1 MNLLECRL
9 SFAPTFF
16 MNAVVIAIAVMF
28 ILSLARVSVVLTLVI
43 SAIIGGL
50 VAGLSLS
57 QTVEAFNTGL
67 GDGAEVALA
76 YAVLGAFALAL
87 SKSGLPD
94 LLAHKL
100 IGLLGFEASKNQEK
114 KVKYLLL
121 TILLIAAIFSQN
133 LIPVHIAFIPVL
145 VPPLLKVM
153 NHLKLDRRAAA
164 CVLTLGLVGTYIFL
178 PVGFGAIFLEQILMG
193 NINKIGAAYGLHVE
207 RSMMP
212 IGMAIPVLGMVLG
225 TLVAVFVSYR
235 KPREY
240 VDRTI
245 ITVKTID
252 LDKPLRTTSQVE
264 HDLKADAEELRHEAE
279 NVPTISKKTM
289 FMALLAIVLTLV
301 AQLYSGSMIL
311 GGLVG
316 FAVLSASGI
325 FKWQDADDV
334 FVQGMRMMALVGF
347 IMISAAGFASVMTH
361 TGDINQLVNGVVNI
375 IGDNHALAAFLMLF
389 IGLFVTIGIGSSFS
403 SVPVLAVIYVPLC
416 VQFGFSPLATIALI
430 GTAAAL
436 GDAGSPA
443 SDSTLGPTAGLGVD
457 GQHDHIWDT
466 VVPTFIHF
474 NIPLLIFG
482 WIAAMIL

>member
-1 MNLLECRL
+1 MAAFRLPPNL
-9 SFAPTFF
+9 F

-28 ILSLARVSVVLTLVI
+28 ILSIARVSVVLTLVI
-43 SAIIGGL
+43 AAIVGGL

-57 QTVEAFNTGL
+57 DTINAFNAGL

-100 IGLLGFEASKNQEK
+100 IGMLGAEVTQIRAR

-121 TILLIAAIFSQN
+121 GILLVAAICSQN

-164 CVLTLGLVGTYIFL
+164 CVMTMGLVATYIFL

-207 RSMMP
+207 RWMMP
-212 IGMAIPVLGMVLG
+212 AGMAIPVLGMLLG
-225 TLVAVFVSYR
+225 MLFAVFVSYR
-235 KPREY
+235 KPRIY
-240 VDRTI
+240 TDRAVARVTA
-245 ITVKTID
+245 ID
-252 LDKPLRTTSQVE
+252 LDKPVRAGEMQLLA
-264 HDLKADAEELRHEAE
+264 DDAEELKQEAE
-279 NVPTISKKTM
+279 KAPVIAKKTM
-289 FMALLAIVLTLV
+289 LMAFLAIVLTLV

-316 FAVLSASGI
+316 FAVLSGAGI

-347 IMISAAGFASVMTH
+347 IMISAAGFASVMTA
-361 TGDINQLVNGVVNI
+361 TGDINQLVNGVVHI

-416 VQFGFSPLATIALI
+416 VQFGFSPLATVALI

-466 VVPTFIHF
+466 VIPTFIHF

-482 WIAAMIL
+482 WIAAMVL

>member
-1 MNLLECRL
+1 
-9 SFAPTFF
+9 

-43 SAIIGGL
+43 SAIVGGL
-50 VAGLSLS
+50 VAGLSLKE
-57 QTVEAFNTGL
+57 TVEAFNAGL

-100 IGLLGFEASKNQEK
+100 IGLLGGEATHSKAR

-121 TILLIAAIFSQN
+121 FILLISAIFSQN

-193 NINKIGAAYGLHVE
+193 NINKIGAAYHLHVD
-207 RSMMP
+207 RWMMP
-212 IGMAIPVLGMVLG
+212 MGMAIPVLGMVIG
-225 TLVAVFVSYR
+225 TLVAVFISYR
-235 KPREY
+235 KPRIY
-240 VDRTI
+240 VDRQ
-245 ITVKTID
+245 VKTVQNID
-252 LDKPLRTTSQVE
+252 LDKPLRAVNADE
-264 HDLKADAEELRHEAE
+264 LKADAIELQHEAKQAPS
-279 NVPTISKKTM
+279 VAPKTI
-289 FMALLAIVLTLV
+289 FMAVLAIGLTLA

-361 TGDINQLVNGVVNI
+361 TGDINSLVNGVVNI
-375 IGDNHALAAFLMLF
+375 IGDNRALAAFLMLF

-416 VQFGFSPLATIALI
+416 VQFGFSPLATVALI

-482 WIAAMIL
+482 WIAAMVL

>member
-57 QTVEAFNTGL
+57 QTVEAFNAGL

-164 CVLTLGLVGTYIFL
+164 CVLTLGLVATYIFL

-245 ITVKTID
+245 TTVKTID

-416 VQFGFSPLATIALI
+416 VQFGFSALATIALI

>member
-1 MNLLECRL
+1 
-9 SFAPTFF
+9 

-28 ILSLARVSVVLTLVI
+28 ILSLLRVSVVLTLVI

-57 QTVEAFNTGL
+57 DTVAAFNDGL

-87 SKSGLPD
+87 AKSGLPD

-100 IGLLGFEASKNQEK
+100 IGLLGMETTQKQAK

-121 TILLIAAIFSQN
+121 VILLISAIFSQN

-164 CVLTLGLVGTYIFL
+164 CVLTLGLVATYIFL
-178 PVGFGAIFLEQILMG
+178 PVGFGKIFLEQILMG
-193 NINKIGAAYGLHVE
+193 NINKIGAAYNLHVE
-207 RSMMP
+207 SYMLPM
-212 IGMAIPVLGMVLG
+212 GMAIPVLGMVIG
-225 TLVAVFVSYR
+225 TLVAVFISYR
-235 KPREY
+235 KPRIY
-240 VDRTI
+240 VDRN
-245 ITVKTID
+245 VSPVATID
-252 LDKPLRTTSQVE
+252 LDKPLRAVSSDQ
-264 HDLKADAEELRHEAE
+264 LKADGEELIEEAQKAP
-279 NVPTISKKTM
+279 VIAKKTIL
-289 FMALLAIVLTLV
+289 MALLAIVLTLV
-301 AQLYSGSMIL
+301 AQLYSDSMIL

-316 FAVLSASGI
+316 FAVLSAAGI
-325 FKWQDADDV
+325 FKWQEADDV

-361 TGDINQLVNGVVNI
+361 TGDINQLVNGVVHT
-375 IGDNHALAAFLMLF
+375 IGDNKALAAFLMLF

-474 NIPLLIFG
+474 NIPLTIFG
-482 WIAAMIL
+482 WIAAMVL

>member
-1 MNLLECRL
+1 
-9 SFAPTFF
+9 

-57 QTVEAFNTGL
+57 QTVEAFNAGL

-164 CVLTLGLVGTYIFL
+164 CVLTLGLVATYIFL

-212 IGMAIPVLGMVLG
+212 MGMAIPVLGMVLG

-245 ITVKTID
+245 STVKTID

>member
-1 MNLLECRL
+1 
-9 SFAPTFF
+9 

-28 ILSLARVSVVLTLVI
+28 ILSLLRVSVVLTLVI

-57 QTVEAFNTGL
+57 DTVAAFNDGL

-87 SKSGLPD
+87 AKSGLPD

-100 IGLLGFEASKNQEK
+100 IGLLGMETTQKQAK

-121 TILLIAAIFSQN
+121 VILLISAIFSQN

-164 CVLTLGLVGTYIFL
+164 CVLTLGLVATYIFL
-178 PVGFGAIFLEQILMG
+178 PVGFGKIFLEQILMG
-193 NINKIGAAYGLHVE
+193 NINKIGAAYNLHVE
-207 RSMMP
+207 SYMLPM
-212 IGMAIPVLGMVLG
+212 GMAIPVLGMVIG
-225 TLVAVFVSYR
+225 TLFAVFISYR
-235 KPREY
+235 KPRIY
-240 VDRTI
+240 VDRN
-245 ITVKTID
+245 VSPVATID
-252 LDKPLRTTSQVE
+252 LDKPLRAVSSDQ
-264 HDLKADAEELRHEAE
+264 LKADGEELIEEAQKAP
-279 NVPTISKKTM
+279 VIARKTIL
-289 FMALLAIVLTLV
+289 MALLAIVLTLV
-301 AQLYSGSMIL
+301 AQLYSDSMIL

-316 FAVLSASGI
+316 FAVLSAAGI
-325 FKWQDADDV
+325 FKWQEADDV

-361 TGDINQLVNGVVNI
+361 TGDINQLVNGVVHT
-375 IGDNHALAAFLMLF
+375 IGDNKALAAFLMLF

-482 WIAAMIL
+482 WIAAMVL

>member
-1 MNLLECRL
+1 
-9 SFAPTFF
+9 

-57 QTVEAFNTGL
+57 QTVEAFNAGL

-212 IGMAIPVLGMVLG
+212 MGMAIPVLGMVLG

-245 ITVKTID
+245 TTVKTID
-252 LDKPLRTTSQVE
+252 LDKPLRTRSQVE

>member
-1 MNLLECRL
+1 
-9 SFAPTFF
+9 

-43 SAIIGGL
+43 SAVIGGL
-50 VAGLSLS
+50 VAGLSLAE
-57 QTVEAFNTGL
+57 TVEAFNTGL

-100 IGLLGFEASKNQEK
+100 IGLLGLEATQKQAK
-114 KVKYLLL
+114 KVKFLLL
-121 TILLIAAIFSQN
+121 FILLVVAICSQN
-133 LIPVHIAFIPVL
+133 IIPVHIAFIPVL

-193 NINKIGAAYGLHVE
+193 NINKIGAAYNLHVD
-207 RSMMP
+207 RGMMP
-212 IGMAIPVLGMVLG
+212 MGMAIPVLGMVIGALF
-225 TLVAVFVSYR
+225 AVFVSYR
-235 KPREY
+235 KPRIY
-240 VDRTI
+240 VDRTVVSV
-245 ITVKTID
+245 TTID
-252 LDKPLRTTSQVE
+252 LDKPLRTINLDE
-264 HDLKADAEELRHEAE
+264 IKADGLELEKEAQQAPK
-279 NVPTISKKTM
+279 VSKKTIL
-289 FMALLAIVLTLV
+289 MALLAIALTLV

-316 FAVLSASGI
+316 FSVLSAAGI

-361 TGDINQLVNGVVNI
+361 TGDINQLVNGVVHL
-375 IGDNHALAAFLMLF
+375 IGDNKALAAFLMLF

-482 WIAAMIL
+482 WIAAMVL

>member
-1 MNLLECRL
+1 
-9 SFAPTFF
+9 

-28 ILSLARVSVVLTLVI
+28 ILSLLRVSVVLTLVI

-57 QTVEAFNTGL
+57 DTVAAFNDGL

-87 SKSGLPD
+87 AKSGLPD

-100 IGLLGFEASKNQEK
+100 IGLLGMETTQKQAT

-121 TILLIAAIFSQN
+121 IILLVSAIFSQN
-133 LIPVHIAFIPVL
+133 LIPVQIAFIPVL

-164 CVLTLGLVGTYIFL
+164 CVLTLGLVATYIFL
-178 PVGFGAIFLEQILMG
+178 PVGFGKIFLEQILMG
-193 NINKIGAAYGLHVE
+193 NINKTGAAYNLHVE
-207 RSMMP
+207 SYMLPM
-212 IGMAIPVLGMVLG
+212 GMAIPVLGMVIG
-225 TLVAVFVSYR
+225 TLVAVFISYR
-235 KPREY
+235 KPRIY
-240 VDRTI
+240 VDRNVSPVT
-245 ITVKTID
+245 TID
-252 LDKPLRTTSQVE
+252 LDKPLRAINPDQ
-264 HDLKADAEELRHEAE
+264 LKADGEELVQEAQKAP
-279 NVPTISKKTM
+279 VIAKKTIY
-289 FMALLAIVLTLV
+289 MALLAIVLTLI
-301 AQLYSGSMIL
+301 AQLYSDSMIL

-316 FAVLSASGI
+316 FAVLSAAGI
-325 FKWQDADDV
+325 FKWQEADDV

-361 TGDINQLVNGVVNI
+361 TGDINQLVNGVVHT
-375 IGDNHALAAFLMLF
+375 IGDNKALAAFLMLF

-482 WIAAMIL
+482 WIAAMVL

>member
-1 MNLLECRL
+1 
-9 SFAPTFF
+9 

-28 ILSLARVSVVLTLVI
+28 ILSLLRVSVVLALVI

-57 QTVEAFNTGL
+57 DTVAAFNDGL

-87 SKSGLPD
+87 AKSGLPD

-100 IGLLGFEASKNQEK
+100 IGLLGMETTQKQAK

-121 TILLIAAIFSQN
+121 VILVISAIFSQN

-164 CVLTLGLVGTYIFL
+164 CVLTLGLVATYIFL
-178 PVGFGAIFLEQILMG
+178 PVGFGKIFLEQILMG
-193 NINKIGAAYGLHVE
+193 NINKIGAAYNLHVE
-207 RSMMP
+207 SYMLPM
-212 IGMAIPVLGMVLG
+212 GMAIPVLGMVIG
-225 TLVAVFVSYR
+225 TLVAVFISYR
-235 KPREY
+235 KPRIY
-240 VDRTI
+240 VDRN
-245 ITVKTID
+245 VSPVATID
-252 LDKPLRTTSQVE
+252 LDKPLRAVSSDQ
-264 HDLKADAEELRHEAE
+264 LKADGEELIEEAQKAP
-279 NVPTISKKTM
+279 VIAKKTIL
-289 FMALLAIVLTLV
+289 MALLAIVLTLV
-301 AQLYSGSMIL
+301 AQLYSDSMIL

-316 FAVLSASGI
+316 FAVLSAAGI
-325 FKWQDADDV
+325 FKWQEADDV

-361 TGDINQLVNGVVNI
+361 TGDINQLVNGVVHT
-375 IGDNHALAAFLMLF
+375 IGDNKALAAFLMLF

-482 WIAAMIL
+482 WIAAMVL

>member
-1 MNLLECRL
+1 
-9 SFAPTFF
+9 

>member
-57 QTVEAFNTGL
+57 QTVEAFNAGL

-164 CVLTLGLVGTYIFL
+164 CVLTLGLVATYIFL

-212 IGMAIPVLGMVLG
+212 MGMAIPVLGMVLG

-245 ITVKTID
+245 STVKTID

-403 SVPVLAVIYVPLC
+403 SVPVLAIIYVPLC

>member
-1 MNLLECRL
+1 
-9 SFAPTFF
+9 

-28 ILSLARVSVVLTLVI
+28 ILSMARVSVVLTLVI
-43 SAIIGGL
+43 SAIVGGL

-57 QTVEAFNTGL
+57 DTINAFNAGL

-100 IGLLGFEASKNQEK
+100 IGMLGAEVTQARAT

-121 TILLIAAIFSQN
+121 GILLVAAVCSQN

-164 CVLTLGLVGTYIFL
+164 CVMTMGLVATYIFL

-207 RSMMP
+207 RWMMP
-212 IGMAIPVLGMVLG
+212 AGMAIPVLGMLLG
-225 TLVAVFVSYR
+225 MLFAVFVSYR
-235 KPREY
+235 KPRIY
-240 VDRTI
+240 TDRAVARVTA
-245 ITVKTID
+245 ID
-252 LDKPLRTTSQVE
+252 LDKPVRAGDVQLLA
-264 HDLKADAEELRHEAE
+264 DDAEELKQEAE
-279 NVPTISKKTM
+279 KAPVIAKKTM
-289 FMALLAIVLTLV
+289 LMAFLAIVLTLV

-316 FAVLSASGI
+316 FAVLSGAGI

-347 IMISAAGFASVMTH
+347 IMISAAGFASVMTA
-361 TGDINQLVNGVVNI
+361 TGDINQLVNGVVHI

-416 VQFGFSPLATIALI
+416 VQFGFSPLATVALI

-466 VVPTFIHF
+466 VIPTFIHF

-482 WIAAMIL
+482 WIAAMVL

>member
-1 MNLLECRL
+1 
-9 SFAPTFF
+9 

-28 ILSLARVSVVLTLVI
+28 ILSLLRVSVVLTLVI

-57 QTVEAFNTGL
+57 DTVAAFNDGL

-87 SKSGLPD
+87 AKSGLPD

-100 IGLLGFEASKNQEK
+100 IGLLGMETTQKQAT

-121 TILLIAAIFSQN
+121 IILLVSAIFSQN

-164 CVLTLGLVGTYIFL
+164 CVLTLGLVATYIFL
-178 PVGFGAIFLEQILMG
+178 PVGFGKIFLEQILMG
-193 NINKIGAAYGLHVE
+193 NINKIGATYNLHVE
-207 RSMMP
+207 SYMLPM
-212 IGMAIPVLGMVLG
+212 GMAIPVLGMVIG
-225 TLVAVFVSYR
+225 TLVAVFISYR
-235 KPREY
+235 KPRIY
-240 VDRTI
+240 VDRNVSPVT
-245 ITVKTID
+245 TID
-252 LDKPLRTTSQVE
+252 LDKPLRAINPDQ
-264 HDLKADAEELRHEAE
+264 LKADGEELVQEAQKAP
-279 NVPTISKKTM
+279 VIAKKTIY
-289 FMALLAIVLTLV
+289 MALLAIVLTLV
-301 AQLYSGSMIL
+301 AQLYSDSMIL

-316 FAVLSASGI
+316 FAVLSAAGI
-325 FKWQDADDV
+325 FKWQEADDV

-361 TGDINQLVNGVVNI
+361 TGDINQLVNGVVHT
-375 IGDNHALAAFLMLF
+375 IGDNKALAAFLMLF

-482 WIAAMIL
+482 WIAAMVL

>member
-1 MNLLECRL
+1 
-9 SFAPTFF
+9 
-16 MNAVVIAIAVMF
+16 MNAVVIAIAMMF

-43 SAIIGGL
+43 SAIVGGL
-50 VAGLSLS
+50 VAGLSLKD
-57 QTVEAFNTGL
+57 TVEAFNAGL

-100 IGLLGFEASKNQEK
+100 IGLLGGEATHSKAR

-121 TILLIAAIFSQN
+121 FILLISAIFSQN

-164 CVLTLGLVGTYIFL
+164 CVMTLGLVATYIFL

-193 NINKIGAAYGLHVE
+193 NINKIGAAYHLHVD
-207 RSMMP
+207 RWMMP
-212 IGMAIPVLGMVLG
+212 MGMAIPVLGMVVG

-240 VDRTI
+240 VDRQ
-245 ITVKTID
+245 VKTVQNID
-252 LDKPLRTTSQVE
+252 LDKPLRAINADE
-264 HDLKADAEELRHEAE
+264 LKADAIELENEAKQA
-279 NVPTISKKTM
+279 PKIAPKTI
-289 FMALLAIVLTLV
+289 FMAVLAIGLTLA

-361 TGDINQLVNGVVNI
+361 TGDINSLVNGVVHI
-375 IGDNHALAAFLMLF
+375 IGDNKALAAFLMLF

-416 VQFGFSPLATIALI
+416 VQFGFSPLATVALI

-482 WIAAMIL
+482 WIAAMVL

>member
-43 SAIIGGL
+43 SAIVGGL

-57 QTVEAFNTGL
+57 QTVEAFNAGL

-164 CVLTLGLVGTYIFL
+164 CMLTLGLVGTYIFL

-245 ITVKTID
+245 TTVKTID

>member
-1 MNLLECRL
+1 
-9 SFAPTFF
+9 

-57 QTVEAFNTGL
+57 QTVEAFNAGL

-164 CVLTLGLVGTYIFL
+164 CVLTLGLVATYIFL

-245 ITVKTID
+245 TTVKTID

>member
-1 MNLLECRL
+1 
-9 SFAPTFF
+9 

-57 QTVEAFNTGL
+57 QTVEAFNAGL

-245 ITVKTID
+245 TTVKTID
-252 LDKPLRTTSQVE
+252 LDKPFRTTSQVE

>member
-1 MNLLECRL
+1 
-9 SFAPTFF
+9 

-28 ILSLARVSVVLTLVI
+28 LLSLARVSVVLTLVI
-43 SAIIGGL
+43 SAIVGGL
-50 VAGLSLS
+50 VAGLSVS
-57 QTVEAFNTGL
+57 DTVEAFNAGL

-76 YAVLGAFALAL
+76 YAVLGAFALAI

-100 IGLLGFEASKNQEK
+100 IGLLGMEADTGKTT
-114 KVKYLLL
+114 KVKYLLFS
-121 TILLIAAIFSQN
+121 ILLIAAVFSQN

-145 VPPLLKVM
+145 VPPLLRVM
-153 NHLKLDRRAAA
+153 NHLNLDRRAVA
-164 CVLTLGLVGTYIFL
+164 CVLTLGLVGTYILL

-193 NINKIGAAYGLHVE
+193 NINKIGATYGLHVE
-207 RSMMP
+207 RGMMP
-212 IGMAIPVLGMVLG
+212 IGMAIPVLGMVIG
-225 TLVAVFVSYR
+225 TLVAVFISYR
-235 KPREY
+235 KPRMY
-240 VDRTI
+240 MDGTMNPVI
-245 ITVKTID
+245 QNMD
-252 LDKPLRTTSQVE
+252 LDKPLRTRGAQNQ
-264 HDLKADAEELRHEAE
+264 LQQDAEILKQEAQQAPK
-279 NVPTISKKTM
+279 VAKKT
-289 FMALLAIVLTLV
+289 LLISFIAIVLTLV
-301 AQLYSGSMIL
+301 TQLYSGSMIL

-316 FAVLSASGI
+316 FAVLTTAGI
-325 FKWQDADDV
+325 FKWQEADDV
-334 FVQGMRMMALVGF
+334 FIQGMRMMALVGF

-361 TGDINQLVNGVVNI
+361 SGDINQLVNSVVNI
-375 IGDNHALAAFLMLF
+375 IGDNRALAAFLMLC

-416 VQFGFSPLATIALI
+416 VQFGFSPLATIAII

-443 SDSTLGPTAGLGVD
+443 SDSTLGPTAGLGID

-482 WIAAMIL
+482 WIAAMVL

>member
-1 MNLLECRL
+1 
-9 SFAPTFF
+9 

-28 ILSLARVSVVLTLVI
+28 ILSIARVSVVLTLVI
-43 SAIIGGL
+43 AAIVGGL

-57 QTVEAFNTGL
+57 DTINAFNAGL

-100 IGLLGFEASKNQEK
+100 IGMLGAEVTQIRAR

-121 TILLIAAIFSQN
+121 GILLVAAICSQN

-164 CVLTLGLVGTYIFL
+164 CVMTMGLVATYIFL

-207 RSMMP
+207 RWMMP
-212 IGMAIPVLGMVLG
+212 AGMAIPVLGMLLG
-225 TLVAVFVSYR
+225 MLFAVFVSYR
-235 KPREY
+235 KPRIY
-240 VDRTI
+240 TDRAVARVTA
-245 ITVKTID
+245 ID
-252 LDKPLRTTSQVE
+252 LDKPVRAGEMQLLA
-264 HDLKADAEELRHEAE
+264 DDAEELKQEAE
-279 NVPTISKKTM
+279 KAPVIAKKTM
-289 FMALLAIVLTLV
+289 LMAFLAIVLTLV

-316 FAVLSASGI
+316 FAVLSGAGI

-347 IMISAAGFASVMTH
+347 IMISAAGFASVMTA
-361 TGDINQLVNGVVNI
+361 TGDINQLVNGVVHI

-416 VQFGFSPLATIALI
+416 VQFGFSPLATVALI

-466 VVPTFIHF
+466 VIPTFIHF

-482 WIAAMIL
+482 WIAAMVL

>member
-1 MNLLECRL
+1 
-9 SFAPTFF
+9 

-28 ILSLARVSVVLTLVI
+28 ILSLLRVSVVLTLVI

-57 QTVEAFNTGL
+57 DTVAAFNDGL

-87 SKSGLPD
+87 AKSGLPD

-100 IGLLGFEASKNQEK
+100 IGLLGMETTQKQAT

-121 TILLIAAIFSQN
+121 IILLVSAIFSQN

-164 CVLTLGLVGTYIFL
+164 CVLTLGLVATYIFL
-178 PVGFGAIFLEQILMG
+178 PVGFGKIFLEQILMG
-193 NINKIGAAYGLHVE
+193 NINKIGAAYNLHVE
-207 RSMMP
+207 SYMLPM
-212 IGMAIPVLGMVLG
+212 GMAIPVLGMVIG
-225 TLVAVFVSYR
+225 TLVAVFISYR
-235 KPREY
+235 KPRIY
-240 VDRTI
+240 VDRN
-245 ITVKTID
+245 VSPVATID
-252 LDKPLRTTSQVE
+252 LDKPLRAVSSDQ
-264 HDLKADAEELRHEAE
+264 LKADGEELIEEAQKAP
-279 NVPTISKKTM
+279 VIARKTIL
-289 FMALLAIVLTLV
+289 MALLAIVLTLV
-301 AQLYSGSMIL
+301 AQLYSDSMIL

-316 FAVLSASGI
+316 FAVLSAAGI
-325 FKWQDADDV
+325 FKWQEADDV

-361 TGDINQLVNGVVNI
+361 TGDINQLVNGVVHT
-375 IGDNHALAAFLMLF
+375 IGDNKALAAFLMLF
-389 IGLFVTIGIGSSFS
+389 IGLFVTIGIGSSFFFFF
-403 SVPVLAVIYVPLC
+403 VLDVIYVPLC

-482 WIAAMIL
+482 WIAAMVL

>member
-1 MNLLECRL
+1 
-9 SFAPTFF
+9 

-28 ILSLARVSVVLTLVI
+28 ILSLLRVSVVLTLVI

-57 QTVEAFNTGL
+57 DTVAAFNDGL

-87 SKSGLPD
+87 AKSGLPD

-100 IGLLGFEASKNQEK
+100 IGLLGMETTQKQAK

-121 TILLIAAIFSQN
+121 VILLISAIFSQN

-164 CVLTLGLVGTYIFL
+164 CVLTLGLVATYIFL
-178 PVGFGAIFLEQILMG
+178 PVVFGKIFLEQILMG
-193 NINKIGAAYGLHVE
+193 NINKIGAAYNLHVE
-207 RSMMP
+207 SYMLPM
-212 IGMAIPVLGMVLG
+212 GMAIPVLGMVIG
-225 TLVAVFVSYR
+225 TLVAVFISYR
-235 KPREY
+235 KPRIY
-240 VDRTI
+240 VDRN
-245 ITVKTID
+245 VSPVATID
-252 LDKPLRTTSQVE
+252 LDKPLRAVSSDQ
-264 HDLKADAEELRHEAE
+264 LKADGEELIEEAQKAP
-279 NVPTISKKTM
+279 VIAKKTIL
-289 FMALLAIVLTLV
+289 MALLAIVLTLV
-301 AQLYSGSMIL
+301 AQLYSDSMIL

-316 FAVLSASGI
+316 FAVLSAAGI
-325 FKWQDADDV
+325 FKWQEADDV

-361 TGDINQLVNGVVNI
+361 TGDINQLVNGVVHT
-375 IGDNHALAAFLMLF
+375 IGDNKALAAFLMLF

-482 WIAAMIL
+482 WIAAMVL

>member
-1 MNLLECRL
+1 MAAFRLPPNL
-9 SFAPTFF
+9 F

-28 ILSLARVSVVLTLVI
+28 ILSMARVSVVLTLVI
-43 SAIIGGL
+43 AAIVGGL

-57 QTVEAFNTGL
+57 DTINAFNAGL

-100 IGLLGFEASKNQEK
+100 IGMLGAEVTQIRAR

-121 TILLIAAIFSQN
+121 GILLVAAICSQN

-153 NHLKLDRRAAA
+153 NHLNLDRRAAA
-164 CVLTLGLVGTYIFL
+164 CVLTLGLVGTYILL

-207 RSMMP
+207 RWMMP
-212 IGMAIPVLGMVLG
+212 AGMAIPVLGMALG
-225 TLVAVFVSYR
+225 TLFAVFVSYR
-235 KPREY
+235 KPRIY
-240 VDRTI
+240 VDRAVARVTA
-245 ITVKTID
+245 ID
-252 LDKPLRTTSQVE
+252 LDKPIRAGEVQLL
-264 HDLKADAEELRHEAE
+264 DDAEELKHEAE
-279 NVPTISKKTM
+279 KAPVIAKKTM
-289 FMALLAIVLTLV
+289 LMAFLAIVLTLA

-316 FAVLSASGI
+316 FAVLSGAGI

-347 IMISAAGFASVMTH
+347 IMISAAGFASVMTQ
-361 TGDINQLVNGVVNI
+361 TGDINQLVNGVVHI

-416 VQFGFSPLATIALI
+416 VQFGFSPLATVALI

-466 VVPTFIHF
+466 VIPTFIHF
-474 NIPLLIFG
+474 NIPLMIFG
-482 WIAAMIL
+482 WIAAMVL

>member
-1 MNLLECRL
+1 
-9 SFAPTFF
+9 

-57 QTVEAFNTGL
+57 QTVEAFNGGL

-100 IGLLGFEASKNQEK
+100 IGLLGGEASHQQAK
-114 KVKYLLL
+114 KVKFLLL
-121 TILLIAAIFSQN
+121 GILLIAAIFSQN

-193 NINKIGAAYGLHVE
+193 NINKIGAEYGLHVE
-207 RSMMP
+207 RGMMP
-212 IGMAIPVLGMVLG
+212 MGMAIPVLGMVIG
-225 TLVAVFVSYR
+225 TLFAVFVSYR
-235 KPREY
+235 KPRIY
-240 VDRTI
+240 VDRA
-245 ITVKTID
+245 VKQVTTID
-252 LDKPLRTTSQVE
+252 LDKPLRAVSAEQLQQDELKQDAVALSEEAKQVP
-264 HDLKADAEELRHEAE
+264 KIA
-279 NVPTISKKTM
+279 PKTLW
-289 FMALLAIVLTLV
+289 MAFLAVVLTLIS
-301 AQLYSGSMIL
+301 QLYSGSMIL

-316 FAVLSASGI
+316 FAVLSAAGI
-325 FKWQDADDV
+325 FKWQEADDV

-347 IMISAAGFASVMTH
+347 IMISAAGFAAVMTK
-361 TGDINQLVNGVVNI
+361 TGDINQLVTGVVHL

-482 WIAAMIL
+482 WIAAMVL

>member
-1 MNLLECRL
+1 
-9 SFAPTFF
+9 
-16 MNAVVIAIAVMF
+16 
-28 ILSLARVSVVLTLVI
+28 VI

-57 QTVEAFNTGL
+57 QTVEAFNAGL

-245 ITVKTID
+245 TTVKTID

>member
-1 MNLLECRL
+1 MW
-9 SFAPTFF
+9 
-16 MNAVVIAIAVMF
+16 
-28 ILSLARVSVVLTLVI
+28 
-43 SAIIGGL
+43 GL

-57 QTVEAFNTGL
+57 DTVQAFNAGL

-100 IGLLGFEASKNQEK
+100 IGLLGMEASKSARKSE
-114 KVKYLLL
+114 VF
-121 TILLIAAIFSQN
+121 IAEYFTDCRDFSQN

-145 VPPLLKVM
+145 VPPLLQVM

-193 NINKIGAAYGLHVE
+193 NINKIGAQYGLHVE
-207 RSMMP
+207 RWMMP
-212 IGMAIPVLGMVLG
+212 MGMAIPVMGMVLG
-225 TLVAVFVSYR
+225 TLVAVFISYR
-235 KPREY
+235 KPRHY
-240 VDRTI
+240 QDRAVARVT
-245 ITVKTID
+245 TID
-252 LDKPLRTTSQVE
+252 LDKPLRAEAHVTHSLAE
-264 HDLKADAEELRHEAE
+264 DAEELKQEAQH
-279 NVPTISKKTM
+279 VPYISKKTL
-289 FMALLAIVLTLV
+289 FMAILAIALTLV

-316 FAVLSASGI
+316 FAVLSTAGI

-361 TGDINQLVNGVVNI
+361 TGDINQLVNGVVHL

-466 VVPTFIHF
+466 VIPTFIHF

-482 WIAAMIL
+482 WIAAMVF

>member
-1 MNLLECRL
+1 
-9 SFAPTFF
+9 

-28 ILSLARVSVVLTLVI
+28 ILSLLRVSVVLTLVI

-57 QTVEAFNTGL
+57 DTVAAFNDGL

-87 SKSGLPD
+87 AKSGLPD

-100 IGLLGFEASKNQEK
+100 IGLLGMETTQKQAT

-121 TILLIAAIFSQN
+121 IILLVSAIFSQN

-164 CVLTLGLVGTYIFL
+164 CVLTLGLVATYIFL
-178 PVGFGAIFLEQILMG
+178 PVGFGKIFLEQILMG
-193 NINKIGAAYGLHVE
+193 NINKIGAAYNLHVE
-207 RSMMP
+207 SYMLPM
-212 IGMAIPVLGMVLG
+212 GMAIPVLGMVIG
-225 TLVAVFVSYR
+225 TLVAVFISYR
-235 KPREY
+235 KPRIY
-240 VDRTI
+240 VDRNVSPVT
-245 ITVKTID
+245 TID
-252 LDKPLRTTSQVE
+252 LDKPLCAINPDQ
-264 HDLKADAEELRHEAE
+264 LKADGEELVQEAQKAP
-279 NVPTISKKTM
+279 VIAKKTIY
-289 FMALLAIVLTLV
+289 MALLAIVLTLV
-301 AQLYSGSMIL
+301 AQLYSDSMIL

-316 FAVLSASGI
+316 FAVLSAAGI
-325 FKWQDADDV
+325 FKWQEADDV

-361 TGDINQLVNGVVNI
+361 TGDINQLVNGVVHT
-375 IGDNHALAAFLMLF
+375 IGDNKALAAFLMLF

-482 WIAAMIL
+482 WIAAMVL

>member
-1 MNLLECRL
+1 
-9 SFAPTFF
+9 

-28 ILSLARVSVVLTLVI
+28 ILSMARVSVVLTLVI
-43 SAIIGGL
+43 SAIVGGL

-57 QTVEAFNTGL
+57 DTINAFNAGL

-100 IGLLGFEASKNQEK
+100 IGMLGAEVTQARAT

-121 TILLIAAIFSQN
+121 GILLVAAVCSQN

-164 CVLTLGLVGTYIFL
+164 CVMTMGLVATYIFL

-207 RSMMP
+207 RWMMP
-212 IGMAIPVLGMVLG
+212 AGMAIPVLGMLLG
-225 TLVAVFVSYR
+225 MLFAVFVSYR
-235 KPREY
+235 KPRIY
-240 VDRTI
+240 TDRAVARVTA
-245 ITVKTID
+245 ID
-252 LDKPLRTTSQVE
+252 LDKPVRAGEMQLLA
-264 HDLKADAEELRHEAE
+264 DDAEELKQEAE
-279 NVPTISKKTM
+279 KAPVIAKKTM
-289 FMALLAIVLTLV
+289 LMAFLAIVLTLV

-316 FAVLSASGI
+316 FAVLSGAGI

-347 IMISAAGFASVMTH
+347 IMISAAGFASVMTA
-361 TGDINQLVNGVVNI
+361 TGDINQLVNGVVHI

-416 VQFGFSPLATIALI
+416 VQFGFSPLATVALI
-430 GTAAAL
+430 GTA
-436 GDAGSPA
+436 D
-443 SDSTLGPTAGLGVD
+443 GVKT
-457 GQHDHIWDT
+457 I
-466 VVPTFIHF
+466 VK
-474 NIPLLIFG
+474 
-482 WIAAMIL
+482 

>member
-1 MNLLECRL
+1 
-9 SFAPTFF
+9 

-57 QTVEAFNTGL
+57 QTVEAFNAGL

-245 ITVKTID
+245 TTVKTID

-389 IGLFVTIGIGSSFS
+389 IGLFVTIGIGSAFS

>member
-1 MNLLECRL
+1 
-9 SFAPTFF
+9 

-57 QTVEAFNTGL
+57 QTVEAFNAGL